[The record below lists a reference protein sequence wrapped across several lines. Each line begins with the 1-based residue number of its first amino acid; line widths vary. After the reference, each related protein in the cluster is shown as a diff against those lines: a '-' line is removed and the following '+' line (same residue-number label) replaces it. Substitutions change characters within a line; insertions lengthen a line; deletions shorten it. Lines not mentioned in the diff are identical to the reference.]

1 MQCADAG
8 CCCYGLQGNAAKQTV
23 RLAFEK
29 IRGLQL
35 ELEDKIKV
43 RGRALGFR
51 LLCSSHISHLHLL
64 QLQLRI
70 ACRACW

>member
-1 MQCADAG
+1 M
-8 CCCYGLQGNAAKQTV
+8 

>member
-1 MQCADAG
+1 M
-8 CCCYGLQGNAAKQTV
+8 

-51 LLCSSHISHLHLL
+51 LLCSSHISHLHLHL
-64 QLQLRI
+64 LQLRI
-70 ACRACW
+70 ACRACWYCRRLDTVGRKLSGQSA

>member
-1 MQCADAG
+1 
-8 CCCYGLQGNAAKQTV
+8 V

-51 LLCSSHISHLHLL
+51 LLCSSHISHLHLHL
-64 QLQLRI
+64 LQLRI